1 MEVHKPETLPYLPYL
16 LTVARLDMKTKR
28 GYLVQ
33 SFKDEVLR
41 NERICYND

>member
-1 MEVHKPETLPYLPYL
+1 MEVHKPEILPHL
-16 LTVARLDMKTKR
+16 ARLDMKTKR

-41 NERICYND
+41 NCNNSKLL